1 VLRRGDHLEN
11 LGTAMPRTRSW
22 LLIFNESGCDSTY
35 HVDLFE
41 LISREW
47 FIQKRLLLWFAFS
60 ADGSSTSEFVVASW
74 VRFGA
79 AMNRLAID
87 FHSFYRSISND
98 HERTHRQA
106 GWERGGG
113 GGVLFLSV
121 VVQTVLA
128 DEQTVS
134 KVMRAGASS

>member
-1 VLRRGDHLEN
+1 
-11 LGTAMPRTRSW
+11 
-22 LLIFNESGCDSTY
+22 
-35 HVDLFE
+35 
-41 LISREW
+41 
-47 FIQKRLLLWFAFS
+47 LLLWFAFS
-60 ADGSSTSEFVVASW
+60 ADGSSTSEFVVASL

-106 GWERGGG
+106 GWEKG